1 MKILACV
8 LLVCSAVPAFQVNQT
23 APLKQNILTSDQV
36 LAWLTYY
43 GLPLDK
49 DIAEAISMF
58 GQPDAA
64 TRSTR
69 QWNPSSR
76 TGYRVIFADI
86 RVKENGGGTT
96 LRITVYPH
104 PSDVLSVNEL
114 LHRPEMFIFDSGHQA
129 KLGSYFTAETR
140 SRQIRIQFLC
150 GPDHDPQFQSVILKS
165 IASPDEI
172 L

>member
-8 LLVCSAVPAFQVNQT
+8 LLVCSAVPAYQVNQT

-76 TGYRVIFADI
+76 TGYRAIFADI
-86 RVKENGGGTT
+86 RARENGGGTT
-96 LRITVYPH
+96 FPIHGIPPPAV
-104 PSDVLSVNEL
+104 V
-114 LHRPEMFIFDSGHQA
+114 F
-129 KLGSYFTAETR
+129 
-140 SRQIRIQFLC
+140 
-150 GPDHDPQFQSVILKS
+150 
-165 IASPDEI
+165 
-172 L
+172 